1 MRDVHFAACGQL
13 EEDAREC
20 AMLTADHMP
29 VDTHAIAAHAL
40 AYLRTPLWIVP
51 PFRAGAGSVR
61 GGGRRSA
68 SPPAPE
74 QARKAPR
81 R

>member
-1 MRDVHFAACGQL
+1 MRDVHFTACGQL
-13 EEDAREC
+13 GEDARVC
-20 AMLTADHMP
+20 AMLTADHMQ
-29 VDTHAIAAHAL
+29 VDMNAIVSHAMAH
-40 AYLRTPLWIVP
+40 LRTPLWIVTP
-51 PFRAGAGSVR
+51 IRAGADSVR